1 MLGEGQ
7 FLIFW
12 NTRLVQVKIPIDE
25 SIKSNNLKLPGK
37 KVKSNEKE
45 KDPTLATVMTVKLR
59 SAYLF
64 RTEQV
69 KELFK
74 HEFFGIAQSISDGR
88 HNLYHGTKS
97 EITKRFEE
105 SEKIITNIST
115 KNAIVIELSAI
126 IKAKAKSLCSTFNG
140 FAEEV
145 YASIM
150 FLAKGYERC
159 YVVTDRYFAGSLK
172 EGFREKRGSSGSKLI
187 FNGLTPFPSQLGEDF
202 LNNSENKEALNI
214 FLANTL
220 TKLHRNNEQIFVVTQ
235 HYTIIYNTRST
246 FSEEEEEEEADA
258 KLIKH
263 CINLA
268 DQGYKH
274 IVFCVLLTA
283 MFLY

>member
-1 MLGEGQ
+1 MNQLNRTILNYQE
-7 FLIFW
+7 
-12 NTRLVQVKIPIDE
+12 
-25 SIKSNNLKLPGK
+25 K

-45 KDPTLATVMTVKLR
+45 KDPTLATVMAVKLR

-150 FLAKGYERC
+150 FLAKGYERWD
-159 YVVTDRYFAGSLK
+159 VVTDRYFAGSLK

-187 FNGLTPFPSQLGEDF
+187 LNGLTPFPSQFGG
-202 LNNSENKEALNI
+202 
-214 FLANTL
+214 
-220 TKLHRNNEQIFVVTQ
+220 R
-235 HYTIIYNTRST
+235 
-246 FSEEEEEEEADA
+246 
-258 KLIKH
+258 
-263 CINLA
+263 
-268 DQGYKH
+268 
-274 IVFCVLLTA
+274 LLKQR
-283 MFLY
+283 